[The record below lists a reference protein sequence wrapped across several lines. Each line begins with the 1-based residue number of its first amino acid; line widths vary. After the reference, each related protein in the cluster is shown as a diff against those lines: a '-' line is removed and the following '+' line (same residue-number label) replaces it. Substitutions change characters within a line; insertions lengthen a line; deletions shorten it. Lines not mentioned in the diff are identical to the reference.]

1 MTTMSDTTPDMP
13 SDENLRA
20 AIMAR
25 FAKAAGGELL
35 ELRVG
40 VLNGIAH
47 LAGSVPSIQIY
58 QLAAEIAGSVPGIR
72 GVANRIEAP
81 GAPDPSRRIDLHL

>member
-1 MTTMSDTTPDMP
+1 M
-13 SDENLRA
+13 E
-20 AIMAR
+20 
-25 FAKAAGGELL
+25 
-35 ELRVG
+35 
-40 VLNGIAH
+40 
-47 LAGSVPSIQIY
+47 IY